1 MTENRQLI
9 LERAELK
16 RQLKAAGVSER
27 RAAHAHKKEVAQ
39 LTKEL
44 DSAKGYHESA
54 AKEAKLFGY
63 KSLGQLSKF
72 YGVTA
77 ETLQTYHKKDRNR
90 FVDIM
95 KQCEFKLGDN
105 TCQL

>member
-1 MTENRQLI
+1 MGSQSEIQEIKTLKRAIERQRIKASKLSFI
-9 LERAELK
+9 VANEIKSLKGELK
-16 RQLKAAGVSER
+16 R
-27 RAAHAHKKEVAQ
+27 
-39 LTKEL
+39 
-44 DSAKGYHESA
+44 AKGYHESA